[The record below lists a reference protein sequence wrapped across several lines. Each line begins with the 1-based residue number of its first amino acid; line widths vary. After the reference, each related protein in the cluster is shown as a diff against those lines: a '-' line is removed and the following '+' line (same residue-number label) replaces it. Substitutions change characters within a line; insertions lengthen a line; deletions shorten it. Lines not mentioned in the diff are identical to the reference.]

1 MANIDN
7 KIKDQLIEVFRS
19 LNKESVTGYGDG
31 WVNLVKFAPAIIE
44 SGIDFRK
51 YGHEKLGDF
60 VKAVGIF
67 ESCYDKTKK
76 VPVKYIREKAAT
88 EITTNSIQPTHT
100 KTTVSK
106 PFYNKFTTELLKEW
120 SLKEP
125 IAVGYF
131 QLLSDGSYK
140 ITDFRAES
148 FRELKYPDIGIDD
161 IVQDV
166 IIEDS
171 KTINSTYKSNKY
183 YKFEWTTTV
192 CSDKRGY
199 KVVLARP
206 VRLKNIKP
214 QELIHTL
221 HDRWNNPDAAVEMKD
236 VINMVSTELMASSD
250 GTFIY
255 ELLQNANDNPIE
267 YNNGKT
273 EPVDVEFYVTENY
286 LICRHSGDYFSPRDI
301 AGVCKLGAGSKK
313 LRKNAIGYKGI
324 GFKTVFHSHGW
335 VYIQS
340 DEYSFHFAESKN
352 RPWQIMPV
360 WESPTTLDPEIK
372 AVIDKNKDKFRVVT
386 VMKPRDKSLLRE
398 IKDKNYKYLLSDI
411 FKDVRDII
419 FIPNINSVRVFDGS
433 KEIVTCKYDD
443 SSSWIRSSLPPYDL
457 SDLQND
463 INKEIILH
471 PERGI
476 PGRYKDFG
484 DTTVAFACKCKGNR
498 LDPVENATVNCYLPT
513 KAEFGFPFLMNT
525 DMVPTGAR
533 DQLKLDVEF
542 NATFARI
549 AGIKF
554 VEWMKNLINQEFDAS
569 SIFDLVPDFEQ
580 CKNGVGKHYSAF
592 INQFEAGFLEKTKS
606 EAFIPAINKEGES
619 LISQIS
625 DILYDTT
632 GLTESGIM
640 SDDEFF
646 SLSGVTSVLPISSIR
661 NNKNLK
667 KLLRIHGAKNIFN
680 NEKLVALC
688 DNTNF
693 QKWLQN
699 PNNNKKWLDY
709 IINAK
714 LIKLFVNKK
723 IFISGKTLK
732 LEESKELRYDSS
744 LLRTELA
751 CFVPKYIDYLADD
764 TFIHLQEDD
773 GKRYKALQE
782 AGFTWKL
789 FYPTKFVE
797 SVLNCKEDFELLK
810 QIDNSIGFY
819 HMLARAYEKCFEGK
833 NDSICK
839 KFPLIVENNVIDCI
853 EGNTIYFDNEEGRD
867 YKSKTWIDDSWLY
880 FLPKEYIEYDEEVM
894 KPFFQKFI
902 NEFSLPS
909 LITDVLLIDSHISA
923 INKHIS
929 ANYNVNLE
937 FVRLLYKNKEIE
949 GIKDGILQQYSI
961 HCFDLNGEGT
971 YTIPKESPV
980 YFVSPTYENFVK
992 HPWVDKNWLYALDE
1006 AYYKDLDLDSDEARK
1021 NVCDFFEKKYKI
1033 RLSQKAKL
1041 CTEIAMSHLS
1051 DVLSKIRIN
1060 KEEES
1065 VVLLENSISLIK
1077 ASNLD
1082 FFKYLSDNYTTIFEG
1097 STNYFYNKSYPF
1109 IDSNGKFTDGPLYS
1123 KKYYSLSSG
1132 AEEVCNATWL
1142 PQGFVNTIS
1151 SEYQKA
1157 IDDNQMYVALTK
1169 KLGLSDFDYNTL
1181 MTEVI
1186 LLYKEDITKEIKEFD
1201 KNKAFHDFFKKH
1213 LDKITLDNAKKL
1225 VDFPVFLVGENGPI
1239 ISLSSKEHLMTNDDL
1254 MTLINNGILL
1264 ASSTNGIH
1272 KDYFDNSDDDQKYWK
1287 ETLGNIEVNNQ
1298 TIVSLLTGTN
1308 IDKVI
1313 SNISK
1318 NEESNLSFWRI
1329 LSSFND
1335 IKNTK
1340 LSSLKK
1346 LPILMRGSSNE
1357 NDDYVIRVLREGEE
1371 CYMSDVYFSN
1381 GGAIEYLV
1389 NEYAKG
1395 SWLLSPAYI
1404 KDSTIEGKR
1413 NWFSFWEKVGILS
1426 SNDDIVLHTIIPHL
1440 DTKISE
1446 KIPILLFN
1454 NKSLIEKK
1462 MDDKMKEDFRK
1473 LHLCT
1478 NDGMKPISEVYFIQD
1493 GPTFP
1498 FEEPLPTF
1506 PLANQISSEYTK
1518 EQISF
1523 FFTLTDLTL
1532 KLVRNQA
1539 EWFLPKVIQYLFYQ
1553 ERAFD
1558 DTLDLS
1564 EQKKYYNTLDTIHL
1578 DFIENLAKFKSSFI
1592 LSMGLTSPDSSFSK
1606 ILIKRRSDNCYVLP
1620 NTLTLGT
1627 TYKPYCDFQSHGI
1640 PELDHT
1646 NDEDREKC
1654 EERIGLDYVSEEYSS
1669 IKEIIPLLNYLGTH
1683 HRFIRKDVSFLCN
1696 HDFCVYFW
1704 TNYVLDKD
1712 RWKEINEYIDEG
1724 IFNNIACIPTNSEV
1738 KKPDELY
1745 SRDLI
1750 EYVKRLYGGEDLI
1763 SLDIKKEIEGR
1774 DGITYPHPIYKFSF
1788 QNKLSKN
1795 HCFEFLLNSRNV
1807 ENKKNVLRFLLEYK
1821 DNDQIT
1827 KDDIDKYRQPNNTA
1841 LWMNGQN
1848 ELTHIT
1854 ELYAIG
1860 KDEDDALYN
1869 IYLGSDQLVINNNNI
1884 PDTRF
1889 DEICSDVLGMK
1900 VLHAKNGV
1908 FETIPKEPKTDET
1921 EHIVPELKQKS
1932 LLLATILCEDQN
1944 WKELYYNYQKNIEK
1958 FKFIKCQSISIEYKE
1973 DHRLHGDDVATVHYD
1988 SSTSTFYYV
1997 NDWQDKFVFDQL
2009 LDFLIKEIGITSSQT
2024 LMIKRILD
2032 TNRRGRGID
2041 EYVEKFCKK
2050 YYTDQEFVDIL
2061 TECYPETVRNLH
2073 LSHAIQFED
2082 KEDFIQ
2088 NTPDYKSVMSSN
2100 GESNSGTYTEEDTY
2114 EGNPQINTDYQI
2126 QKTNESH
2133 CAEEKDNSNQ
2143 DVDSYK
2149 DFSDN
2154 NDNQENFVD
2163 THHEESDSTKGMK
2176 NSNTEKGDE
2185 ETVSDKS
2192 QESILDTNFEKVS
2205 DNKGRESNIPEGY
2218 DYDTD
2223 DDSNNLDSEQ
2233 DYYNGSIDKDPD
2245 YEPIGSTPHKPSRKR
2260 APRPFTNEENER
2272 LRSKG
2277 TPLEL
2282 ESLPPTQEEIDILAQ
2297 YNITPEQISDTNH
2310 LAQLRLYDNIIKQG
2324 EEPEESRE
2332 EFIKNADDVSI
2343 HALKGGKYLHAC
2355 SAARGVMYVSPSVWN
2370 KMVDDKWIIC
2380 VYLNGQ
2386 GSKFEYISS
2395 SEQFLKLVEKDDVVI
2410 KITGK
2415 EKVAVVQKLYSGL
2428 LENVKGTAY
2437 TLIRV
2442 ASRTN
2447 MDAVFAHYV
2456 GAMAESDDGNDNN
2469 EY

>member
-1 MANIDN
+1 MANIDD
-7 KIKDQLIEVFRS
+7 KIKGQLIDVFRL
-19 LNKESVTGYGDG
+19 LNKETVTGHGDG
-31 WVNLVKFAPAIIE
+31 WVNLVKFAPAIKE
-44 SGIDFRK
+44 AGLDFRK
-51 YGHEKLGDF
+51 HGFEKLGDF
-60 VKAVGIF
+60 VKAVGLF
-67 ESCYDKTKK
+67 ESCYDNTKK
-76 VPVKYIREKAAT
+76 VPVKYIREKKKTDNKT
-88 EITTNSIQPTHT
+88 ESNHSVSNKSIE
-100 KTTVSK
+100 SK

-120 SLKEP
+120 ALKEP

-131 QLLSDGSYK
+131 QLSSDGSYS
-140 ITDFRAES
+140 ITDFRSES
-148 FRELKYPDIGIDD
+148 FRELKYPDLGVDD
-161 IVQDV
+161 LEQDV
-166 IIEDS
+166 IINGD
-171 KTINSTYKSNKY
+171 KAINSTYKSNKY
-183 YKFEWTTTV
+183 YKFEWTTTI

-199 KVVLARP
+199 KVTLARP
-206 VRLKNIKP
+206 IRLKNIKP
-214 QELIHTL
+214 QELIQTL

-255 ELLQNANDNPIE
+255 ELLQNANDNPVE
-267 YNNGKT
+267 YANGNT

-301 AGVCKLGAGSKK
+301 AGVCKLGAGTKK

-340 DEYSFHFAESKN
+340 DDYSFHFAESKN

-360 WESPTTLDPEIK
+360 WESPLSIDPEIK
-372 AVIDKNKDKFRVVT
+372 TIIDKDKDKFRVVT
-386 VMKPRDKSLLRE
+386 VMRPRDKSLLRD
-398 IKDKNYKYLLSDI
+398 IKDKNYKFLLSDI

-419 FIPNINSVRVFDGS
+419 FIPNINSVRIFDNS
-433 KEIVTCKYDD
+433 KEIVNCKYDD
-443 SSSWIRSSLPPYDL
+443 HSSWIRSSLPPFDL
-457 SDLQND
+457 SDLQDN

-484 DTTVAFACKCKGNR
+484 DTTVAFACKCKGKQ

-542 NATFARI
+542 NATFAHI

-554 VEWMKNLINQEFDAS
+554 VEWMKILINQEFEAS
-569 SIFDLVPDFEQ
+569 SVLDLIPDFEQ
-580 CKNGVGKHYSAF
+580 CRNGVGKHYTTF
-592 INQFEAGFLEKTKS
+592 INQFETGFNEKTKS
-606 EAFIPAINKEGES
+606 EAFIPTINKDGKS
-619 LISQIS
+619 IISQIS

-640 SDDEFF
+640 SDADFF
-646 SLSGVTSVLPISSIR
+646 TISGVTSVLPIPSIR
-661 NNKNLK
+661 KNKNLK
-667 KLLRIHGAKNIFN
+667 RLLRLHGAKNVFN
-680 NEKLVALC
+680 NDKLVALC
-688 DNTNF
+688 DNEAF

-699 PNNNKKWLDY
+699 LDNNKKWLDY
-709 IINAK
+709 LINAK

-723 IFISGKTLK
+723 IFISGKTLN
-732 LEESKELRYDSS
+732 LVESKDLRYDSS

-751 CFVPKYIDYLADD
+751 CFVSKYIDYLADD

-819 HMLARAYEKCFEGK
+819 HMIARAYEKCFEGK

-839 KFPLIVENNVIDCI
+839 KFPLVVDNAVIDSI
-853 EGNTIYFDNEEGRD
+853 EGNIIYFESKEGSD
-867 YKSKTWIDDSWLY
+867 YKSKTWIDNSWLY
-880 FLPKEYIEYDEEVM
+880 FLPEQYIEYDKEVM

-902 NEFSLPS
+902 NDFSLSS
-909 LITDVLLIDSHISA
+909 LVSDVLLTESHINA

-929 ANYNVNLE
+929 TNYNVNLE
-937 FVRLLYKNKEIE
+937 FVRLLYNNRDIE
-949 GIKDGILQQYSI
+949 GIKDGVLQHYAI
-961 HCFDLNGEGT
+961 HCFDTNGEST
-971 YTIPKESPV
+971 YVSPKESPV
-980 YFVSPTYENFVK
+980 YFVTTIYEDFVK
-992 HPWVDKNWLYALDE
+992 HPWVEKNWLYALDDT
-1006 AYYKDLDLDSDEARK
+1006 YYKDLDLDSDEAKK
-1021 NVCDFFEKKYKI
+1021 NVLDFFEKKFKI

-1041 CTEIAMSHLS
+1041 CTEIAMPHLS
-1051 DVLSKIRIN
+1051 DILLKVKID
-1060 KEEES
+1060 KEKES
-1065 VVLLENSISLIK
+1065 IVILEDSILQIK

-1082 FFKYLSDNYTTIFEG
+1082 FFKYLSENYTTIFEG
-1097 STNYFYNKSYPF
+1097 STNYFYNKSFPF
-1109 IDSNGKFTDGPLYS
+1109 IDSKGNFTDGPLFS
-1123 KKYYSLSSG
+1123 KKFYSLSPG
-1132 AEEVCNATWL
+1132 AEEVCNTTWL
-1142 PQGFVNTIS
+1142 PQGFVKTIS

-1157 IDDNQMYVALTK
+1157 IVDNQMYVALTK

-1186 LLYKEDITKEIKEFD
+1186 LLYKEDISKEIKEIE
-1201 KNKAFHDFFKKH
+1201 KNKTFHGFFKKH
-1213 LDKITLDNAKKL
+1213 LNKITLDNAKKL
-1225 VDFPVFLVGENGPI
+1225 ADFPVFLVGDNAPI
-1239 ISLSSKEHLMTNDDL
+1239 LSLSSKEHLMTNEDL
-1254 MTLINNGILL
+1254 MSLIDNGIIL

-1272 KDYFDNSDDDQKYWK
+1272 KDYFDNSDEDQKYWK
-1287 ETLGNIEVNNQ
+1287 ETLGNIDVDNQ
-1298 TIVSLLTGTN
+1298 TIVSLLTGAN
-1308 IDKVI
+1308 ISKVI

-1318 NEESNLSFWRI
+1318 DEESNLSFWRV
-1329 LSSFND
+1329 LSSFKD

-1340 LSSLKK
+1340 LSPLKK
-1346 LPILMRGSSNE
+1346 LPILMKGTSNGSDE
-1357 NDDYVIRVLREGEE
+1357 YVIRVLNDGEE

-1381 GGAIEYLV
+1381 DGAIEYLV

-1404 KDSTIEGKR
+1404 KGSTVEEKKS
-1413 NWFSFWEKVGILS
+1413 WFSFWEKVGILS
-1426 SNDDIVLHTIIPHL
+1426 SNDDIILHTIIPHL

-1446 KIPILLFN
+1446 KIPLLLFN

-1478 NDGMKPISEVYFIQD
+1478 NDGMKPINEVYFIQNE
-1493 GPTFP
+1493 TTIP

-1523 FFTLTDLTL
+1523 FLKLTDLTL
-1532 KLVRNQA
+1532 KIITNQA
-1539 EWFLPKVIQYLFYQ
+1539 EWFLPKISQYLQYQ
-1553 ERAFD
+1553 ERAFN
-1558 DTLDLS
+1558 DTID
-1564 EQKKYYNTLDTIHL
+1564 EKDQKMYYNAIDTIHL
-1578 DFIENLAKFKSSFI
+1578 NFIENLAKFKSSYL
-1592 LSMGLTSPDSSFSK
+1592 LSIGLTSQDSSSSK

-1627 TYKPYCDFQSHGI
+1627 IYKPYCDFQSHGI
-1640 PELDHT
+1640 PELIHS
-1646 NDEDREKC
+1646 NDEDSEKREVI
-1654 EERIGLDYVSEEYSS
+1654 IGLDYVSEEYSN

-1683 HRFIRKDVSFLCN
+1683 HRFIRKDVDFLCN

-1712 RWKEINEYIDEG
+1712 RWKEINDYIDEG
-1724 IFNNIACIPTNSEV
+1724 VFNDIACVPTNSEV

-1763 SLDIKKEIEGR
+1763 PLDIKKEIDGR

-1788 QNKLSKN
+1788 QNKLSKK

-1807 ENKKNVLRFLLEYK
+1807 ENKKSVLRFLLEYK
-1821 DNDQIT
+1821 DNNQIT
-1827 KDDIDKYRQPNNTA
+1827 KDDVDNYRQLSNTA

-1848 ELTHIT
+1848 DLTHVT

-1860 KDEDDALYN
+1860 KDEEDVLYN

-1900 VLHAKNGV
+1900 VLHAKDGV

-1944 WKELYYNYQKNIEK
+1944 WKELYNNYKKNIEK

-2032 TNRRGRGID
+2032 TNRKGRGID

-2050 YYTDQEFVDIL
+2050 YYTDQEFVDTL
-2061 TECYPETVRNLH
+2061 ADCYPETARNLH
-2073 LSHAIQFED
+2073 LSRAIELEE

-2088 NTPDYKSVMSSN
+2088 NTPDYESIMSSHEEN
-2100 GESNSGTYTEEDTY
+2100 NSGSVTEEETF
-2114 EGNPQINTDYQI
+2114 ENNTQGNNDYQT
-2126 QKTNESH
+2126 QKINNTSST
-2133 CAEEKDNSNQ
+2133 EEKDSSNQ
-2143 DVDSYK
+2143 DIVSSEKYSDSNSYGT
-2149 DFSDN
+2149 
-2154 NDNQENFVD
+2154 
-2163 THHEESDSTKGMK
+2163 THHEESESFKEMKDS
-2176 NSNTEKGDE
+2176 NIEKRDE
-2185 ETVSDKS
+2185 ENINDNS
-2192 QESILDTNFEKVS
+2192 QGSIIDTNYEKKS
-2205 DNKGRESNIPEGY
+2205 DNEGRESHIPEEY

-2223 DDSNNLDSEQ
+2223 EDSNNLDFEQ
-2233 DYYNGSIDKDPD
+2233 EDYNGSIDKDPD
-2245 YEPIGSTPHKPSRKR
+2245 YEPIGSSPHKPSRRR
-2260 APRPFTNEENER
+2260 APRPFTDEENER

-2282 ESLPPTQEEIDILAQ
+2282 ESLPPTEEEIDILAQ
-2297 YNITPEQISDTNH
+2297 CGISVEQIADTNY
-2310 LAQLRLYDNIIKQG
+2310 LVQLRLYNNLIDSG
-2324 EEPEESRE
+2324 EKPEETME
-2332 EFIKNADDVSI
+2332 EFIRNAADVAI
-2343 HALKGGKYLHAC
+2343 HKLTGDRYIHTC
-2355 SAARGVMYVSPSVWN
+2355 SAARGVMYTSPSVWN
-2370 KMVDDKWIIC
+2370 KMLDDKWKIC
-2380 VYLNGQ
+2380 VYLDGRGKN
-2386 GSKFEYISS
+2386 FHYINNA
-2395 SEQFLKLVEKDDVVI
+2395 EEFLKLVEKDDVVI

-2415 EKVAVVQKLYSGL
+2415 EKVDVVRQLYSGL
-2428 LENVKGTAY
+2428 LMGKKGTAY

-2456 GAMAESDDGNDNN
+2456 GAMAEADDGNDNN